1 MIDPLLWIWLAQA
14 CSPGSDAWG
23 ILRDAG
29 HTPLSLR
36 AAGREELT
44 ALIDHAS
51 VDGAGGEIIPVAFQ
65 H

>member
-44 ALIDHAS
+44 ALIPRRRALIERLLDRDTTA
-51 VDGAGGEIIPVAFQ
+51 A
-65 H
+65 